1 MRKNPDIPVFK
12 MPNVDP
18 TWRFCVRSVVCPYTQ
33 HVLSYYIAYSLHIT
47 YPTYCPK
54 NLNKGIIIISL
65 YPTFCMVA
73 PGFLNAHW
81 SYGGR
86 ITYCKPMQWL
96 EIDCDMVKWY
106 HSLSD
111 SSSGMVEIISA
122 DVNLQFLHRFRA
134 ENTVSCPSTNGESIP
149 CSLCWRASIIS
160 YQSPILL
167 AECPLRSYSGQL
179 HDNFFGIII
188 ELQFS
193 QK

>member
-1 MRKNPDIPVFK
+1 
-12 MPNVDP
+12 MPNLDP

-33 HVLSYYIAYSLHIT
+33 HVLSYYMAYSLHIT
-47 YPTYCPK
+47 YPTYSPK
-54 NLNKGIIIISL
+54 NLNKGIIEA
-65 YPTFCMVA
+65 MVA
-73 PGFLNAHW
+73 PNAHW
-81 SYGGR
+81 SYGGG

-96 EIDCDMVKWY
+96 EIDCDMVNWY

-122 DVNLQFLHRFRA
+122 DVNLQILHTFRA

-179 HDNFFGIII
+179 HDNFLGIII